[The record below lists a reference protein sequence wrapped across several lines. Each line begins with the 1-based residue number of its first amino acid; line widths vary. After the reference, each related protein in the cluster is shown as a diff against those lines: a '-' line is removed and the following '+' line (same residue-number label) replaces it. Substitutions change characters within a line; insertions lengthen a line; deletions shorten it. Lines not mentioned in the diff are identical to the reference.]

1 MVRTYYR
8 SWQQQWNQTIA
19 HTTTKLTQLLFK
31 FKSSHSPSLL
41 HSQPL
46 LAPWIYPT
54 LRNILAPRKSMSFSD
69 SSGKLKLIQ
78 VLFLT
83 IPDCY
88 THTRKKKKKK
98 KGAKLTSE
106 NITYHFSD
114 VVLQFWQMLFNMKL
128 EWWTHKEA
136 LTNTNHAP
144 ANSAPFLCGH
154 RWNNPLSSRTSSGR
168 ISPRHSQIILLWLFS
183 ICFHNKQLGTV
194 AQPISLPC
202 VPRPCQGWIQGHFFP
217 QHIIMQIRC
226 KEFKCL
232 IEIIYRDNN
241 VLLQDHLTQ
250 HIQHMCYWEVI
261 QPCQQCKV

>member
-54 LRNILAPRKSMSFSD
+54 LRNILAPRKSMSFSV

-98 KGAKLTSE
+98 RGKIDKWKYYLP
-106 NITYHFSD
+106 
-114 VVLQFWQMLFNMKL
+114 LFRCCSTIL
-128 EWWTHKEA
+128 
-136 LTNTNHAP
+136 
-144 ANSAPFLCGH
+144 ANAIQHEVRVMDPQRDSYQYQ
-154 RWNNPLSSRTSSGR
+154 SRTSKLCS
-168 ISPRHSQIILLWLFS
+168 IPVWSQVKQSSFLQNLFRKN
-183 ICFHNKQLGTV
+183 IPT
-194 AQPISLPC
+194 P
-202 VPRPCQGWIQGHFFP
+202 FP
-217 QHIIMQIRC
+217 
-226 KEFKCL
+226 
-232 IEIIYRDNN
+232 NN
-241 VLLQDHLTQ
+241 TPMIVFN
-250 HIQHMCYWEVI
+250 MFS
-261 QPCQQCKV
+261 